1 MKRRILA
8 VAVAAL
14 AMASIAS
21 AFPVSSA
28 PNGVVQPQPS
38 RCHMRGSYPF
48 NLSDLRCTPG
58 ASNRAVTQSTIDRT
72 ICVHGW
78 TATQRPSS
86 GVTESEKLASMRGYG
101 VHRSPHQYEYDHL
114 IPLELG
120 GATNDARNL
129 WPEPGTVPNKKDK
142 VENYLHAKVCDGAV
156 SLARAQRL
164 VALDWVHYYKT
175 VVAGGGGGGSGGGG
189 GGGSGGGGGTPPV
202 QHQRIGAVCRDGTT
216 STATGSGACSHHGGV
231 DHWIYS

>member
-1 MKRRILA
+1 MKRTILA
-8 VAVAAL
+8 IAMAAL

-21 AFPVSSA
+21 AFPVSST
-28 PNGVVQPQPS
+28 PNGVVQTQPS

-48 NLSDLRCTPG
+48 NLSGLRCTPG
-58 ASNRAVTQSTIDRT
+58 ALNRAVTQSTIDRT

-78 TATQRPSS
+78 TATQRPSTS
-86 GVTESEKLASMRGYG
+86 VTESEKLASMRGYD

-129 WPEPGTVPNKKDK
+129 WPEPGTVPNKKDR
-142 VENYLHAKVCDGAV
+142 VENYLHTKVCDRAV

-175 VVAGGGGGGSGGGG
+175 VVAP
-189 GGGSGGGGGTPPV
+189 TPAPTPTPPRRPQLPPV
-202 QHQRIGAVCRDGTT
+202 QYQRTGAVCRDGTT
-216 STATGSGACSHHGGV
+216 STATGSGACSHRGGV
-231 DHWIYS
+231 AHWTYS